1 MDARE
6 LRHALAAVAREM
18 NQQVQDWHR
27 LTEQQRPALASDAL
41 DAGDLAAA
49 CAAMLLA
56 LEQHER
62 TRLATRAEQFSA
74 DELRRRMEARRAR

>member
-6 LRHALAAVAREM
+6 FRHALGAVAHHL
-18 NQQVQDWHR
+18 NQQVQDWTQ
-27 LTEQQRPALASDAL
+27 LSEEQHLAIATDAL

-49 CAAMLLA
+49 CASLLCA

-62 TRLATRAEQFSA
+62 ERLATRDEVFAA
-74 DELRRRMEARRAR
+74 DELRRRMDARRAR